1 MSDSTASSRALTG
14 AEEFDRRIRSIG
26 QTPSDALAELARLV
40 GQQDPFRPGAGG
52 LPSQPTPAK
61 PAMASPTGF
70 DDAYRHGIDALEEPG
85 TPTEPALVHA
95 PVPEPEAWERVVPR
109 FPSISP
115 REHQLIEPTPDLW
128 ARGAEDEREDG
139 VDAPALIATR
149 DKSPAEQTGAGRT
162 LVVLAAVIALTG
174 GGLAASFLAKPSAS
188 TAIASETPTILA
200 ATGPI
205 KVQPE
210 TPPAGGD
217 APSEPSKLLDKN
229 KNDGTAEAKVVNAI
243 EQPVDLAQAIKPAA
257 PEMADTAAS
266 PPSPFPEPRKVKTI
280 LVRPDGSIIADA
292 VPAPVALP
300 VSAAN
305 QEASLAFDTRTA
317 LPPVTRDPVP
327 VAAPLPPT
335 EPAVADTAVP
345 ATVETAR
352 PPLGKTTT
360 RVAPARP
367 AASTAPDGSAAAQA
381 RTSVAT
387 PKTKP
392 VAHLPPKPRSK
403 PVQDAAAPVVV
414 ADAGPVAEAP
424 VQSDATAVIP
434 TEKASGSFA
443 IQLGAAV
450 SEAEGQAAASK
461 LGQKYADDLGGVKP
475 SIYKAQ
481 SGGKT
486 VYRIRVGN
494 LSQDSAKA
502 LCVKVQAGGG
512 GCFVAR

>member
-1 MSDSTASSRALTG
+1 MSDSTASSRALKG
-14 AEEFDRRIRSIG
+14 SEEFDRRIRSIG
-26 QTPSDALAELARLV
+26 QAPSDALAELARLV

-52 LPSQPTPAK
+52 LPLQTHSTPLATL
-61 PAMASPTGF
+61 PMALDEDLHPETG
-70 DDAYRHGIDALEEPG
+70 AGEEPVA
-85 TPTEPALVHA
+85 PPEPPVFHA
-95 PVPEPEAWERVVPR
+95 AVPEPQAWERVVPR

-115 REHQLIEPTPDLW
+115 REHHVIEPTPDLW
-128 ARGAEDEREDG
+128 ARGAEDEMDDG
-139 VDAPALIATR
+139 ADAPALIATR
-149 DKSPAEQTGAGRT
+149 ERAPAEQTSAGRT

-188 TAIASETPTILA
+188 PASASETPTILA

-210 TPPAGGD
+210 TAPAGED

-229 KNDGTAEAKVVNAI
+229 KNDGTAEAKVVNTT
-243 EQPVDLAQAIKPAA
+243 EQPVDLAQVIKPAP
-257 PEMADTAAS
+257 PEVADLPAVPA
-266 PPSPFPEPRKVKTI
+266 SPFPEPHKVKTI

-292 VPAPVALP
+292 VPAPEALP
-300 VSAAN
+300 TSATN
-305 QEASLAFDTRTA
+305 QQASLAFDTRTA
-317 LPPVTRDPVP
+317 LPPVTRDLPLVAAAPPPAEPP
-327 VAAPLPPT
+327 VA
-335 EPAVADTAVP
+335 ESAVP
-345 ATVETAR
+345 AAVETAK
-352 PPLGKTTT
+352 PSVGKTRT
-360 RVAPARP
+360 RVP

-392 VAHLPPKPRSK
+392 VAHVAPKTKPKP
-403 PVQDAAAPVVV
+403 VENVAAPVAV
-414 ADAGPVAEAP
+414 ADAGPAAEAP
-424 VQSDATAVIP
+424 AAAEPAAMVSA
-434 TEKASGSFA
+434 EKTNGSFA
-443 IQLGAAV
+443 IQLGAAL

-475 SIYKAQ
+475 SVYKAQ

-494 LSQDSAKA
+494 LSQDSAKT